1 MLAGRALDG
10 RGALEDCMQLIF
22 KTACVLLLASTLW
35 GQLQS
40 VNLQSTD
47 QVDAVAIVVTR
58 FGPYPAA
65 ITHSQMP
72 FLLCVVNRS
81 GILED
86 TFSLLL
92 KPAVAANPAGAAASL
107 LDLHSTSSR
116 QRDSQL
122 IKAFPGNYQ
131 LVFKSHP
138 DWVVNITITAN

>member
-1 MLAGRALDG
+1 MLAGRALAG

-58 FGPYPAA
+58 FGPYPASF
-65 ITHSQMP
+65 THSQAP
-72 FLLCVVNRS
+72 FLLLVVNRS
-81 GILED
+81 GILVD

-92 KPAVAANPAGAAASL
+92 NPAGTTNPAAAAASL

-116 QRDSQL
+116 HRDSQL
-122 IKAFPGNYQ
+122 IKALPGNYQ

-138 DWVVNITITAN
+138 DWVVNFAITAN